1 MSTNYVN
8 NTQYVQPIPQT
19 NEVAGVK
26 IAIHQPSAGPNQPAP
41 VYNPYAYPPNYY
53 LMPPVYYVP
62 QQPVANQP
70 IAQQPV
76 QQAPQ
81 PAAQQPIASQP
92 MTKPAEQEEPTTGKK
107 KTKVVTALTDDYIK
121 SLENYLNSS
130 DVEDR
135 RSGVAE
141 LMQRFEEDPSRK
153 NDLALNNLLNKAL
166 QDPSPKVKMIA
177 CLICES
183 ELAKG
188 NAKTR
193 ELLTKISHEKD
204 FCGQLADTAR
214 EGLLKLTHEDETI
227 ETNEVKKEKGNK

>member
-41 VYNPYAYPPNYY
+41 IYNPYAYPPNYY

-62 QQPVANQP
+62 QQPVATQP
-70 IAQQPV
+70 IQQT
-76 QQAPQ
+76 PQ

-92 MTKPAEQEEPTTGKK
+92 MTQPTAQNPVENTDSGKK
-107 KTKVVTALTDDYIK
+107 KTKVVTALTDEYIK

-135 RSGVAE
+135 KSGVTE

-166 QDPSPKVKMIA
+166 QDPSPKVKMLA

-193 ELLTKISHEKD
+193 ELLTKIAQEKD
-204 FCGQLADTAR
+204 FCGQLAETAK